1 MSGTGKGKPAGGKR
15 ASRIPILRRHTLGQ
29 GVVSLSSQD
38 HYCGRWGDSDEP
50 SVACRASY
58 DELIARWLAGGR
70 KPLRRAVVG
79 GLLVRDLAE
88 RYEGHCR
95 VYYRKAKKLTAA
107 GRRAIRAMGVLGR
120 LYGSKLLAEFDRQD
134 FVLVRNHWI
143 ENPSQSTRGERN
155 ARSTV
160 NTMAGHIRAAFRW
173 GAEQGFVPALTL
185 AEVNIPRTLAKGR
198 TDAEEREPV
207 GPPDAAHVQAVASVV
222 RPPARAM
229 IELQCLTGMR
239 PNEVSSL
246 RPRDIDRSGE
256 VWVYRVDP
264 EVNKKEHL
272 GDKRTVLF
280 GPKAQVILGPW
291 LKRAGSPTAWLFTTR
306 TGKRYTPHDYA
317 TAVKKTCLRL
327 GLPVFTPNALRHL
340 AGTEIRATHGLEAAQ
355 VTLGHR
361 DIRTTQRYSLPDYT
375 KAEDVAKE
383 R

>member
-1 MSGTGKGKPAGGKR
+1 
-15 ASRIPILRRHTLGQ
+15 
-29 GVVSLSSQD
+29 
-38 HYCGRWGDSDEP
+38 
-50 SVACRASY
+50 
-58 DELIARWLAGGR
+58 
-70 KPLRRAVVG
+70 
-79 GLLVRDLAE
+79 
-88 RYEGHCR
+88 
-95 VYYRKAKKLTAA
+95 
-107 GRRAIRAMGVLGR
+107 
-120 LYGSKLLAEFDRQD
+120 
-134 FVLVRNHWI
+134 
-143 ENPSQSTRGERN
+143 
-155 ARSTV
+155 
-160 NTMAGHIRAAFRW
+160 
-173 GAEQGFVPALTL
+173 
-185 AEVNIPRTLAKGR
+185 
-198 TDAEEREPV
+198 
-207 GPPDAAHVQAVASVV
+207 VASVV

-256 VWVYRVDP
+256 VWVYRVTP

-280 GPKAQVILGPW
+280 GPKAQAILAPW